1 MATCSQTDIPVL
13 NQQIDPCGGTHTST
27 NCIFYPEAMP
37 YLFTEADADLTS
49 VLQAMLL
56 SLQTNSNRIVLLET
70 ENNIQE
76 NEISALE
83 ISAADL
89 QAMIISLQSSSVY
102 TAGTGLAL
110 TANEFRAVNLQKEI
124 STSYILLDED
134 NKYIIFLNSATPITV
149 TLNEIPTPN
158 FECRF
163 YNLGIGAVTFVNG
176 TATVEALDGT
186 VLNTNM
192 ECNFLKVLNTT
203 NYKLRGQLSY

>member
-1 MATCSQTDIPVL
+1 MTTCSQTNIPIL
-13 NQQIDPCGGTHTST
+13 NQEVDPCIGVHTST
-27 NCIFYPEAMP
+27 NCVFYPEAMP

-56 SLQTNSNRIVLLET
+56 SLQTNGNRIVLLET

-124 STSYILLDED
+124 STSYTLLDED
-134 NKYIIFLNSATPITV
+134 NKYTIFINSATPV
-149 TLNEIPTPN
+149 TIALNAVTIPN
-158 FECRF
+158 FECSF
-163 YNLGIGAVTFVNG
+163 YNLGTGSVTFVDG
-176 TATVEALDGT
+176 TATVGYPDGT
-186 VLNTNM
+186 VL
-192 ECNFLKVLNTT
+192 TT
-203 NYKLRGQLSY
+203 NKICAFLRVIETAIYKLKGELV